1 MNYLMAGSKGFG
13 KVLLVLAAPL
23 FLYGCANTG
32 GSGQSS
38 NVGQEL
44 IREAQQAV
52 SSGART
58 RAQSLLEE
66 ATRSNPT
73 DKQPWIKL
81 AQLHFEQN
89 QYAQAIT
96 AGQEVLARDNGNLD
110 ARSIVL
116 VSSLRIAAKSLQEL
130 SLSNQ
135 LAGDTRAEARKVT
148 HLLRETLGESVLV
161 PANKAVRSS
170 DSKSEDVADADE
182 KVAPEKA
189 PAKRQVKSSRS
200 RQEAPKPPAASN
212 IGNGGSTSSGDSD
225 PFRSLR

>member
-1 MNYLMAGSKGFG
+1 MNYLMASSKSFG

-23 FLYGCANTG
+23 FLYGCASTG

-38 NVGQEL
+38 NMGQEL
-44 IREAQQAV
+44 IKEAQQAV
-52 SSGART
+52 SSGARA
-58 RAQSLLEE
+58 RAQTLLEE
-66 ATRSNPT
+66 ATRRDPT

-81 AQLHFEQN
+81 AQLYFDQS

-96 AGQEVLARDNGNLD
+96 AGQEVLARDSGNLD

-135 LAGDTRAEARKVT
+135 LAGDTRTEARKVT
-148 HLLRETLGESVLV
+148 HMLRETLGESVLV
-161 PANKAVRSS
+161 PANKAVRST
-170 DSKSEDVADADE
+170 DLKSEDVADAD
-182 KVAPEKA
+182 KKAVTEKA
-189 PAKRQVKSSRS
+189 PARRQVRSSRS
-200 RQEAPKPPAASN
+200 RQEAPKPQAASN
-212 IGNGGSTSSGDSD
+212 SGNGGSTSGGDSD